1 MKKLKLTRSKFGFK
15 LVLDGDIKIDESKIK
30 PYEQYYKEQTDRLL
44 KEEVYNYLTSLVPFV
59 KPPKDG
65 EMYFSYQSREGGMKA
80 LSELA
85 DYLIKDI
92 KTEAE

>member
-30 PYEQYYKEQTDRLL
+30 PYEQYYKEQTDILL
-44 KEEVYNYLTSLVPFV
+44 KKEVYAYLEDLVPWV
-59 KPPKDG
+59 KRPSDG
-65 EMYFSYQSREGGMKA
+65 EHYYSYQFREGGMRA
-80 LSELA
+80 LSDLA

-92 KTEAE
+92 EEEK